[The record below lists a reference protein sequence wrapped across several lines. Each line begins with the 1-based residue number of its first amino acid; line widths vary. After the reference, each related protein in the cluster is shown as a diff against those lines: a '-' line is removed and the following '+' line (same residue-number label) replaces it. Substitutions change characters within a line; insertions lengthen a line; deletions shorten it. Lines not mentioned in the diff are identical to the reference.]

1 MVGKLRTSSI
11 RRHAGDPSGLS
22 LGHVYCMRESS
33 LDALLTNLPAL
44 LVLLLADPLGG
55 CMS

>member
-1 MVGKLRTSSI
+1 MDETS
-11 RRHAGDPSGLS
+11 
-22 LGHVYCMRESS
+22 M
-33 LDALLTNLPAL
+33 DALLTNLPAL